1 MTEYISK
8 EHLKLVFKVLDCVE
22 YEEGEGINIDFNT
35 IIDAIPCIKL
45 NDNGDVES
53 KAVEELTVR
62 IDAISELFFDLQEEF
77 HCYKKRH
84 KNEK

>member
-8 EHLKLVFKVLDCVE
+8 EHLKLAFKLLDCIEDYDCMSV
-22 YEEGEGINIDFNT
+22 DFVKF
-35 IIDAIPCIKL
+35 IDALPCIKL

-62 IDAISELFFDLQEEF
+62 VDAISELFFDLREEF
-77 HCYKKRH
+77 HRYKKGH
-84 KNEK
+84 KNE

>member
-8 EHLKLVFKVLDCVE
+8 EHLKLVFKVIDCVE

-53 KAVEELTVR
+53 KAIEELTVR
-62 IDAISELFFDLQEEF
+62 VDAISELLFELREEF
-77 HCYKKRH
+77 HCYKKGH
-84 KNEK
+84 KSE

>member
-22 YEEGEGINIDFNT
+22 CEEVEGLNIDFNT

-53 KAVEELTVR
+53 KAIEELTVR
-62 IDAISELFFDLQEEF
+62 VDAISELFFALQDEF
-77 HCYKKRH
+77 RGYKKGH
-84 KNEK
+84 KKD